1 MNTTKE
7 KVICGIQQVGIG
19 VEDLQTAWKWYNKHL
34 NIQIPIVDDE
44 GVAERM
50 LPYTGGKPQPRHAI
64 LAISQRG
71 GGGFEIWQP
80 KGRKVVYPKEPLRLG
95 DLGINICKVKAKD
108 VQRAY
113 NYFKDNNRTL
123 LSDISVSPLGLEHFY
138 MQDPWGNIFEIEKD
152 DYCFINIDQ
161 HTGGSNGVVIG
172 VSDMDR
178 SIEFYKK
185 LLDYDVVAF
194 DKTDIFDDFSNLS
207 GGKCKIRRVELRR
220 SKPVCGPLSELMGN
234 SHLELVQNFDIE
246 AHKTLEGRWWGDPGF
261 IHLCFDVRNMDKV
274 REAALSLGHDFVCD
288 SGDNFDMG
296 EANGHFTYVEDPD
309 GTLLEFVETFKI
321 PVIKKLGISINL
333 KKRDD
338 YKPLPRI
345 ITKALKLMKVS
356 FD

>member
-80 KGRKVVYPKEPLRLG
+80 QGRKVVYPKELLRLG

-113 NYFKDNNRTL
+113 NYFKDNNITL

-194 DKTDIFDDFSNLS
+194 DKTDIFDDFSNLF